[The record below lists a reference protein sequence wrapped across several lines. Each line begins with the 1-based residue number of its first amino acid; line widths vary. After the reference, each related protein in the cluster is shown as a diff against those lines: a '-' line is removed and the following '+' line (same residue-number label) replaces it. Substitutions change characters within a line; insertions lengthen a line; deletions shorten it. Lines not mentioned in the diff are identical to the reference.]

1 MATLTLPRATGAVQ
15 DARSRD
21 GRRRDVRGMGAGPST
36 VAGGALERITA
47 LRIDAA
53 PRFARGGPIRRP
65 WSGRPGCGPLDGDP
79 VGTRSAHRT
88 PGQAD
93 PVPADGAR
101 AATGN

>member
-21 GRRRDVRGMGAGPST
+21 GRGRDVRGMGAGPWT

-53 PRFARGGPIRRP
+53 PRFARGGR
-65 WSGRPGCGPLDGDP
+65 
-79 VGTRSAHRT
+79 
-88 PGQAD
+88 
-93 PVPADGAR
+93 
-101 AATGN
+101 